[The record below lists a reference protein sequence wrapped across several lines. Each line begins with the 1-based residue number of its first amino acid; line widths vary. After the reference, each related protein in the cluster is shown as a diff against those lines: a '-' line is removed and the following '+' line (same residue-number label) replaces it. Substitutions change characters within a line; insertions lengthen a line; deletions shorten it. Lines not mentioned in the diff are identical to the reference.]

1 MKRTIN
7 LFDTENPL
15 VSIRVFNYN
24 YGSYLRE
31 CLESAVNQTYPN
43 IEICFSD
50 NCSTDESWGIALEYQ
65 RRYPEIF
72 SIARNASNK
81 GVYGNMVNCAVFT
94 RGRYMLQLC
103 SDDALANNFI
113 EKCVSAFKQHPEC
126 CMVMVNRDIMDEDSN
141 ITAEPPFYNQSCII
155 DGKEQAAVFMMAA
168 VNPSV
173 SQVMY
178 DFRKYKSTIGNTPH
192 SLAGRWYAMRIADFT
207 MTCNFPMGYIKEPL
221 LKHRLHG
228 MNDSLGA
235 AKDLIEV
242 VGPYVLHRQFT
253 EIARPAKAS
262 KAIERLPEATEKL
275 SQLCLRYSIRG
286 IIDGELDIAT
296 RYLHLSVALW
306 VGIQDNPEYKELDRY
321 FRSGDKEKEEI
332 CMKLKEKINFE
343 TRNVSYD
350 PPPGSIPLEI

>member
-113 EKCVSAFKQHPEC
+113 EV
-126 CMVMVNRDIMDEDSN
+126 
-141 ITAEPPFYNQSCII
+141 
-155 DGKEQAAVFMMAA
+155 
-168 VNPSV
+168 VNPKIYRV
-173 SQVMY
+173 
-178 DFRKYKSTIGNTPH
+178 
-192 SLAGRWYAMRIADFT
+192 
-207 MTCNFPMGYIKEPL
+207 L
-221 LKHRLHG
+221 LC
-228 MNDSLGA
+228 D
-235 AKDLIEV
+235 
-242 VGPYVLHRQFT
+242 
-253 EIARPAKAS
+253 KAS
-262 KAIERLPEATEKL
+262 AVP
-275 SQLCLRYSIRG
+275 
-286 IIDGELDIAT
+286 
-296 RYLHLSVALW
+296 SVL
-306 VGIQDNPEYKELDRY
+306 
-321 FRSGDKEKEEI
+321 
-332 CMKLKEKINFE
+332 
-343 TRNVSYD
+343 
-350 PPPGSIPLEI
+350 